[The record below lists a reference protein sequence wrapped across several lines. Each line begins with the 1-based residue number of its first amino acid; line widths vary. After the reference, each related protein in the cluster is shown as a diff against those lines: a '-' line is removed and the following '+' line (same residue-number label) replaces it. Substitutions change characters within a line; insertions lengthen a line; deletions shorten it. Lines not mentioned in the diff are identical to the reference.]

1 MIINWYPNL
10 DFLDII
16 ISISEPAEGPADSKE
31 PVDLSS
37 EDQENVQDTGR

>member
-1 MIINWYPNL
+1 MIINLCPNL

-16 ISISEPAEGPADSKE
+16 ISISEPAEGPADSKV